1 MKSSLLVV
9 FLALSIAT
17 LSYAESNADLVN
29 SKVERTI
36 DLTTHLVQ
44 TTNKITVA
52 NTAKS
57 GSFKSYTFVVE
68 ANQANQV
75 AFIGAQ
81 VDNLTEAKWF
91 FGGKSDCGLFGLF

>member
-9 FLALSIAT
+9 FLALSVAT
-17 LSYAESNADLVN
+17 LSLAESNADLVN

-36 DLTTHLVQ
+36 DLTTHLVH
-44 TTNKITVA
+44 TTNKITVT

-57 GSFKSYTFVVE
+57 GGFKSYTFVVE
-68 ANQANQV
+68 PSQAKNV

-81 VDNLTEAKWF
+81 VAISSWPLKW
-91 FGGKSDCGLFGLF
+91 